1 MTRKWTHP
9 TQWTAL
15 CSGHFQDD
23 CYETTELEIFFGYR
37 KKWKSDAVPT
47 IKTSRR
53 GEFLSST
60 FIHTKVKAWEN
71 PEETGVP
78 KTREIKGIEE
88 NESLSLE
95 LEVHPAYNGEN
106 VGIQF
111 TPEVKT
117 KSKTHIN
124 FILHNISV
132 YSLFIEAEICMVLH
146 TCPNL
151 QFLHNSL
158 HTSLDLF
165 HLHLSQ
171 TTRKDV
177 DLIDNFSHN
186 LDFFFSHFSEPLKLM
201 VYEY

>member
-47 IKTSRR
+47 IKTI
-53 GEFLSST
+53 L
-60 FIHTKVKAWEN
+60 
-71 PEETGVP
+71 
-78 KTREIKGIEE
+78 KGIEE

-132 YSLFIEAEICMVLH
+132 YALFIG
-146 TCPNL
+146 
-151 QFLHNSL
+151 
-158 HTSLDLF
+158 
-165 HLHLSQ
+165 
-171 TTRKDV
+171 
-177 DLIDNFSHN
+177 LIN
-186 LDFFFSHFSEPLKLM
+186 
-201 VYEY
+201 